1 MQLMRI
7 RNLAY
12 ALSLIFFSVFIFLSC
27 NRQDDFKRTPK
38 QYASLSDSTKYIGK
52 EACRQC
58 HSDKFETFMHTG
70 MGLSFDSA
78 SKSKS
83 SGRFDSHEVI
93 QDKFRNFSYYPHWE
107 GNDFFLTE
115 FRLTGKDT
123 TYIRKEKISYI
134 VGSGQHTNSHMI
146 NVNGYIY
153 QAPATFYTQSGKWD
167 LPPGYENG
175 FNNRFSRLIELE
187 CMSCHNAYPQV
198 VLGSANKYTNVPSG
212 IDCERCHGPGNVHQ
226 EEMLAGKTID
236 VNNEIDFSI
245 VNPAKLDISRQLDVC
260 QRCHVQG
267 NAVLMKGKS
276 FFDFKPGMHLSEVM
290 NIFMPVYKGDDDQH
304 IMASHAERMK
314 LSKCFTASLKIVE
327 KYNASNPTKE
337 PYKNAMTCV
346 TCHNP
351 HISVK
356 TTDKEVFNAACA
368 NCHKPALV
376 VRSDS
381 GNQQV
386 EGGDC
391 SASPKLRAE
400 KNDNCVSCHMP
411 KNGTIDIPHVTT
423 TDHWIRK
430 PISKTNKEQ
439 IREFVKLAC
448 INNQQVDDRSK
459 GIAYLS
465 YFEKFVSNKV
475 FLDSAKKY
483 FDDNSRAAIV
493 LNFNELIRWAFLKE
507 DYAKILKYVSEH
519 GNPLDSLRLK
529 SYSNDDAWTAYRI
542 GQAFN
547 VTGDKFN
554 AERYFSKAVE
564 LSPYYPDFRLKLA
577 DLQFEVGDLAKAESN
592 YSYIISENPNYTSAY
607 VNYGFLVLSVQHDAL
622 KADKL
627 YDKAI
632 QLDPDNE
639 QALLNKAGLMIYRKD
654 ESSAKSYLAKV
665 LKINPAN
672 EQAKRLLKLL

>member
-1 MQLMRI
+1 MRI
-7 RNLAY
+7 RYFAY

-27 NRQDDFKRTPK
+27 NRQTESKAALK
-38 QYASLSDSTKYIGK
+38 EYASLSDSTQYIGK

-70 MGLSFDSA
+70 MGMSFDTA
-78 SKSKS
+78 SKAKS

-93 QDKFRNFSYYPHWE
+93 HDKFRNFSYYPHWE
-107 GNDFFLTE
+107 DNDFYLTE
-115 FRLTGKDT
+115 FRLSGKDT
-123 TYIRKEKISYI
+123 LYLRKEKITYI

-146 NVNGYIY
+146 NVNGYIH

-187 CMSCHNAYPQV
+187 CMSCHNAYPEM
-198 VLGSANKYTNVPSG
+198 VLGSANKYLNVPSG
-212 IDCERCHGPGNVHQ
+212 IDCERCHGPGKVHQ
-226 EEMLAGKTID
+226 DEMLAGRTID
-236 VNNEIDFSI
+236 VKNEIDYSI
-245 VNPAKLDISRQLDVC
+245 VNPAKLEINRQMDVC

-314 LSKCFTASLKIVE
+314 LSDCFTSSLKIVE
-327 KYNASNPTKE
+327 KYNSSHPTKE

-351 HISVK
+351 HVSVK
-356 TTDKEVFNAACA
+356 STNTEVFNTACR
-368 NCHKPALV
+368 NCHIPSIIPSK
-376 VRSDS
+376 DS
-381 GNQQV
+381 GNKIISSI
-386 EGGDC
+386 DC
-391 SASPKLRAE
+391 SASQKLRAL

-430 PISKTNKEQ
+430 PVSKEKTAQ

-448 INNQQVDDRSK
+448 INNQEVDDRSK

-465 YFEKFVSNKV
+465 YYEKFVSNKM
-475 FLDSAKKY
+475 FLDSANNY
-483 FDDNSRAAIV
+483 FDDNSKDAIIK
-493 LNFNELIRWAFLKE
+493 NFNELIRWSFLKE
-507 DYAKILKYVSEH
+507 DYERIVSYVSQH
-519 GNPLDSLRLK
+519 SNAFDSLK
-529 SYSNDDAWTAYRI
+529 VQSFSNDDAWTAYRI
-542 GQAFN
+542 GQAFLL
-547 VTGDKFN
+547 TGDKSN
-554 AERYFSKAVE
+554 AERYFFKAVE
-564 LSPYYPDFRLKLA
+564 LAPYYPDFRMKLA
-577 DLQFEVGDLAKAESN
+577 DIQFESGDNAKAESN
-592 YSYIISENPNYTSAY
+592 YAFIISENPNYVSAY
-607 VNYGFLVLSVQHDAL
+607 VNYGFLSLSVNKDDK
-622 KADKL
+622 KAEKY
-627 YDKAI
+627 YDEAI
-632 QLDPDNE
+632 KLDPDNE
-639 QALLNKAGLMIYRKD
+639 QALLNKAGLMIYRK
-654 ESSAKSYLAKV
+654 EVGRAKSYIEKV
-665 LKINPAN
+665 LKINPSN

>member
-1 MQLMRI
+1 MRI
-7 RNLAY
+7 RYFAY
-12 ALSLIFFSVFIFLSC
+12 ALSLIFFSVFLFLSC
-27 NRQDDFKRTPK
+27 NRQVDPK
-38 QYASLSDSTKYIGK
+38 SSLKEYSSLSDSTKYIGK

-70 MGLSFDSA
+70 MGMSFDTA
-78 SKSKS
+78 STAKS
-83 SGRFDSHEVI
+83 SGRFDAHEVI
-93 QDKFRNFSYYPHWE
+93 VDKFRNFSYYPHWE
-107 GNDFFLTE
+107 GNDFYITE
-115 FRLTGKDT
+115 FRLSGSDT
-123 TYIRKEKISYI
+123 SYLRKEKISYI

-146 NVNGYIY
+146 NVNGYIH

-187 CMSCHNAYPQV
+187 CMSCHNAYPEM
-198 VLGSANKYTNVPSG
+198 VLGSANKYVNVPSG

-226 EEMLAGKTID
+226 IEMLAGRTID
-236 VNNEIDFSI
+236 VKNEIDFSI
-245 VNPAKLDISRQLDVC
+245 VNPAKLDINRQMDVC

-290 NIFMPVYKGDDDQH
+290 NIFMPVYKGDDDEH

-314 LSKCFTASLKIVE
+314 LSECFTSSLKIVE
-327 KYNASNPTKE
+327 KYNAANPSKE
-337 PYKNAMTCV
+337 PYKNALTCV

-351 HISVK
+351 HVSVK
-356 TTDKEVFNAACA
+356 STDKEVFNTACR
-368 NCHKPALV
+368 NCHTTASL

-386 EGGDC
+386 QAGDC
-391 SASPKLRAE
+391 TADTKLRVQ

-430 PISKTNKEQ
+430 PVSKVKTEQ

-448 INNQQVDDRSK
+448 INNQVVDDRSK

-465 YFEKFVSNKV
+465 YYEKFVSNKV

-483 FDDNSRAAIV
+483 LNDNSEAAIV
-493 LNFNELIRWAFLKE
+493 GNFNELVRWAFLKE
-507 DYAKILKYVSEH
+507 DYAKIISYVSEH
-519 GNPLDSLRLK
+519 KNALDSLRFQTF
-529 SYSNDDAWTAYRI
+529 SNDDAWTAYRI
-542 GQAFN
+542 GQAFMHI
-547 VTGDKFN
+547 GDRSN
-554 AERYFSKAVE
+554 AERFFLKSVE
-564 LSPYYPDFRLKLA
+564 LAPYYPDFRMKLA
-577 DLQFEVGDLAKAESN
+577 DIQFESKDFAKAESN
-592 YSYIISENPNYTSAY
+592 YAFIISENPKYVSAY
-607 VNYGFLVLSVQHDAL
+607 VNYGFLSLSVFNDDM
-622 KADKL
+622 KAEK
-627 YDKAI
+627 YYNAAI

-639 QALLNKAGLMIYRKD
+639 QALLNMAGLMVYRKD
-654 ESSAKSYLAKV
+654 AGKAKSYVVRV
-665 LKINPAN
+665 LKINPSN
-672 EQAKRLLKLL
+672 EQAKRLLRLL

>member
-1 MQLMRI
+1 MRI

-12 ALSLIFFSVFIFLSC
+12 ALLLIFFSVFIFLSC
-27 NRQDDFKRTPK
+27 NRQTEPK
-38 QYASLSDSTKYIGK
+38 TALKEYSSLSDATKYIGK

-70 MGLSFDSA
+70 MGMSFDTA
-78 SKSKS
+78 SKAKS

-93 QDKFRNFSYYPHWE
+93 YDKFRNFSYYPHWE
-107 GNDFFLTE
+107 GNDFYLTE
-115 FRLTGKDT
+115 FRLSGKDT
-123 TYIRKEKISYI
+123 LYLRKEKISYI

-146 NVNGYIY
+146 NVNGYIH

-187 CMSCHNAYPQV
+187 CMSCHNAYPEMI
-198 VLGSANKYTNVPSG
+198 LGSANKYLNVPSG
-212 IDCERCHGPGNVHQ
+212 IDCERCHGPGKVHQ
-226 EEMLAGKTID
+226 DEMLAGRTID
-236 VNNEIDFSI
+236 VKNEIDYSI
-245 VNPAKLDISRQLDVC
+245 VNPAKLDINRQMDVC

-314 LSKCFTASLKIVE
+314 LSDCFTSSLKIVE
-327 KYNASNPTKE
+327 KYNSSHPTKE

-351 HISVK
+351 HVSVK
-356 TTDKEVFNAACA
+356 STGTEVFNAACR
-368 NCHKPALV
+368 NCHIPSIDPSIDAGNKL
-376 VRSDS
+376 VRS
-381 GNQQV
+381 N
-386 EGGDC
+386 DC
-391 SASPKLRAE
+391 SASQKLRTE
-400 KNDNCVSCHMP
+400 KKYNCVSCHMP

-430 PISKTNKEQ
+430 PVTKEKTAQ

-448 INNQQVDDRSK
+448 INNLEVDDRSK

-465 YFEKFVSNKV
+465 YYEKFVSNKV
-475 FLDSAKKY
+475 FLDSAKNY
-483 FDDNSRAAIV
+483 FDDNSRSAIIE
-493 LNFNELIRWAFLKE
+493 NFNELIRWAFLKE
-507 DYAKILKYVSEH
+507 DYERIVSYVSQH
-519 GNPLDSLRLK
+519 SNALDSLKRQ
-529 SYSNDDAWTAYRI
+529 SFSNDDAWTAYRI
-542 GQAFN
+542 GQAFLI
-547 VTGDKFN
+547 TGDKSN

-564 LSPYYPDFRLKLA
+564 LAPFYPDFRMKLA
-577 DLQFEVGDLAKAESN
+577 DLQFESGDNSKAESN
-592 YSYIISENPNYTSAY
+592 YSFIISENPKYVSAY
-607 VNYGFLVLSVQHDAL
+607 VNYGFLSLSVNNDDK
-622 KADKL
+622 KAEKY
-627 YDKAI
+627 YDEAI
-632 QLDPDNE
+632 KLDPDNE

-654 ESSAKSYLAKV
+654 VVKAKNYIEKV